1 MSKIIK
7 QIGWV
12 LLILVA
18 LSAVFSLFA
27 PSTPAEPPQ
36 EISLSQ
42 LAQQIQAGEVK
53 EITVSGETLLVID
66 QNDQL
71 SQAYKEE
78 GVALTDSLARLG
90 LAPEQLQLTDI
101 KVEPETTSF
110 WSAFL
115 PVLLSFIIPVLFFVF
130 FFWLIFRR
138 ARGGIDQ
145 TLSILQSPDRQF
157 NPQATKE
164 KVSFDDIGNLVEA
177 KEELMEIT
185 DFLKSPQKFL
195 KMGAKI
201 PRGVLL
207 VGPPGC
213 GKTLLARAIAS
224 TAKVPFYYISG
235 SEFIE
240 LFVGVGSRRVK
251 NLFSKAKQ
259 SQPSIIFI
267 DELDAIGRRRGA
279 GFIEGHNER
288 EQTLNQILT
297 EMDGFQREAR
307 CIILAASNRP
317 DVLDPALLRPGR
329 FDRRIVIDLPDVKS
343 REAIIKIHCRN
354 KPLDSKVNLA
364 EVAEQTA
371 GFSGA
376 DLEDLANE
384 AAVLATRRQR
394 NQIEQTDFLE
404 SIEKVLLG
412 PERKSHL
419 LSKKEKEV
427 AAYHEAGHALVSA
440 LTPKA
445 DRVRKISIIARG
457 LSAGHTLTVPT
468 TERGMLSQSQLT
480 AQLATLLG
488 GYATEKLFFRE
499 VTTGASNDLQ
509 RATSLARRMV
519 VEYGMSELGP
529 INFSSST
536 LPNWWQEDFF
546 QRQNYS
552 EEVARKIDSEV
563 KKFLYQALRQDQKL
577 LRRQKKLITQL
588 AKELIK
594 KETLSQK
601 EFEKILK
608 KRPKKITKK
617 KRKLKK

>member
-7 QIGWV
+7 QIGWAFLV
-12 LLILVA
+12 LLA
-18 LSAVFSLFA
+18 FSAVFSLFA
-27 PSTPAEPPQ
+27 PTPTESPQ

-42 LAQQIQAGEVK
+42 LVQEIQAGRVK
-53 EITVSGETLLVID
+53 EITVSGEILQIVD
-66 QNDQL
+66 QDNQVFQ
-71 SQAYKEE
+71 SYKEE
-78 GVALTDSLARLG
+78 EVALTNSLSRLG
-90 LAPEQLQLTDI
+90 LTSEQLQSANIQI
-101 KVEPETTSF
+101 KPEVTSF
-110 WSAFL
+110 WSALLPLLLTFIV
-115 PVLLSFIIPVLFFVF
+115 PVLLFVLL
-130 FFWLIFRR
+130 FWFLFRR
-138 ARGGIDQ
+138 ARGGMDQ
-145 TLSILQSPDRQF
+145 TLNILKSPDRQF

-177 KEELMEIT
+177 KEELIEIT
-185 DFLKSPQKFL
+185 DFLKSPQKFSR
-195 KMGAKI
+195 MGAKI

-224 TAKVPFYYISG
+224 SANVPFYFISG

-251 NLFSKAKQ
+251 SLFAKAKQ
-259 SQPSIIFI
+259 NQPSIIFI
-267 DELDAIGRRRGA
+267 DELDAIGRRRGS
-279 GFIEGHNER
+279 GIMEGHNER

-297 EMDGFQREAR
+297 EMDGFQRETQ
-307 CIILAASNRP
+307 CVILAASNRP

-343 REAIIKIHCRN
+343 REEIIKIHCRN
-354 KPLDSKVNLA
+354 KPLAPNVNLA
-364 EVAEQTA
+364 ETAEQTP

-394 NQIEQTDFLE
+394 NQIEQTDFTE

-419 LSKKEKEV
+419 LSKKEKEI

-445 DRVRKISIIARG
+445 DKVRKISVIARG
-457 LSAGHTLTVPT
+457 LSAGHTLTIPT
-468 TERGMLSQSQLT
+468 TERGMMSQSQLT

-488 GYATEKLFFRE
+488 GYAAEKVFFQE
-499 VTTGASNDLQ
+499 VTNGASNDLQ
-509 RATSLARRMV
+509 RATNLARTMV
-519 VEYGMSELGP
+519 VEYGMSKLGP

-536 LPNWWQEDFF
+536 LPNWWQEDFSS
-546 QRQNYS
+546 RQNYS
-552 EEVARKIDSEV
+552 EEVARKIDSEIDR
-563 KKFLYQALRQDQKL
+563 FLHQALNYDEKL
-577 LRRQKKLITQL
+577 LRRQKKLMAKL
-588 AKELIK
+588 AQELIK
-594 KETLSQK
+594 KETLDQE

-608 KRPKKITKK
+608 RGKNRKRGK
-617 KRKLKK
+617 KRT

>member
-7 QIGWV
+7 QIGWAFLV
-12 LLILVA
+12 LLT

-27 PSTPAEPPQ
+27 PAPTESPQ

-42 LAQQIQAGEVK
+42 LVQEIQAGRVK
-53 EITVSGETLLVID
+53 EITVSGETLQIVD
-66 QNDQL
+66 QDNQVFQ
-71 SQAYKEE
+71 SYKEE
-78 GVALTDSLARLG
+78 EVALTNSLSRLG
-90 LAPEQLQLTDI
+90 LTSEQLQSANIQI
-101 KVEPETTSF
+101 KPEVTSF
-110 WSAFL
+110 WSALL
-115 PVLLSFIIPVLFFVF
+115 PLLLTFIIPVFFFVLL
-130 FFWLIFRR
+130 FWFLFRR
-138 ARGGIDQ
+138 ARGGMDQ
-145 TLSILQSPDRQF
+145 TLNILKSPDRQF

-185 DFLKSPQKFL
+185 DFLKSPQKFSR
-195 KMGAKI
+195 MGAKI

-224 TAKVPFYYISG
+224 SANVPFYYISG

-251 NLFSKAKQ
+251 SLFAKAKQ
-259 SQPSIIFI
+259 NQPSIIFI

-279 GFIEGHNER
+279 GVMEGHNER

-297 EMDGFQREAR
+297 EMDGFQRETR
-307 CIILAASNRP
+307 CVILAASNRP

-329 FDRRIVIDLPDVKS
+329 FDRRIVIDLPDIKS
-343 REAIIKIHCRN
+343 REEIIKIHCRN
-354 KPLDSKVNLA
+354 KPLAPSVNLA
-364 EVAEQTA
+364 EIAEQTP

-394 NQIEQTDFLE
+394 NQIEQTDFTE

-419 LSKKEKEV
+419 LSQKEKEI

-445 DRVRKISIIARG
+445 DQVRKISIIARG
-457 LSAGHTLTVPT
+457 LSAGHTLTIPA
-468 TERGMLSQSQLT
+468 TERGMMSQSQLT

-488 GYATEKLFFRE
+488 GYAAERIFFQE
-499 VTTGASNDLQ
+499 VTNGASNDLQ
-509 RATSLARRMV
+509 RATNLARRMV
-519 VEYGMSELGP
+519 VEYGMSKLGP

-552 EEVARKIDSEV
+552 EEVARKIDSEINR
-563 KKFLYQALRQDQKL
+563 FLHQALSYDEKL
-577 LRRQKKLITQL
+577 LRHQKKLMAKL
-588 AKELIK
+588 AQELIK

-608 KRPKKITKK
+608 KEENGKRGK
-617 KRKLKK
+617 KRT